1 MNGNTNNLIDKKID
15 DIINHNNLFHTG
27 KVIKINNFIIEATGL
42 EEVFYFEKVII
53 GDENNIGYVDK
64 IEENKVII
72 ALVKT
77 DGNIKVG
84 DQITST
90 GEALQSSFSKNSIGM
105 IIDPF
110 GNDKMSGKK
119 FNDSK
124 IIDIE
129 TPNISIMDRTDVNRP
144 LETGIAAIDLM
155 FPIGKGQRQLIVGDK
170 KTGKTQIC
178 LDTIANQKGK
188 NVICIYVSIGKTKK
202 ELKRIYTKL
211 TEKQTNHY
219 TLIVAA
225 FNDDPVPL
233 IKLTPYVA
241 VSIAKELMME
251 GNDVLVCID
260 DLKKH
265 ADACREI
272 ALISEKNTGRDA
284 YPADIFYTHSRLLE
298 KGCQH
303 KNGGSITILPVV
315 ETKAEDITDYIT
327 TNIISI
333 TDGQIVLS
341 DKSFKKGQKPAINFG
356 LSVSRLG
363 GAVQNENVKK
373 VGAIVR
379 RELLSYLETA
389 DVYQLVNIE
398 SLSDELQGKIF
409 QGQKLLKLLNQP
421 KYSPM
426 SEEKLI
432 DTFGYMAGIT
442 KSKIVDELLRDIE
455 LTKEL
460 EGGNQNPPQDPPA
473 GGTPVAA
480 VPEVPAENA
489 EMPAELQPVTEETVV
504 EEPLALQMSTPIETP
519 ALEQESVQGPEITY
533 YTDPVVENTE
543 VPVENVELP
552 VETIEAPIEQSYEVP
567 VEETAEPAITY
578 YTDPVVETP
587 VEEYTQESN
596 TPIEMVEETPVVEEI
611 PAEVA
616 YTEPAIENF
625 ETPIETTYEVPTEE
639 VAVVEEPVQEVL
651 PIEETAGPEI
661 TYYTDPVVETPVEY
675 SNEVTYPTEEV
686 VTETPIEMVEE
697 TPVIEETP
705 QEEIIPIETPI
716 ITEETYTE
724 PVVENFETP
733 VETIVETPVVEE
745 IQLEE
750 TPLETTYEVPVEE
763 IPVTEELIIENP
775 LTEEVIEAPVSEE
788 IIENTEVLDI
798 QPQEV
803 VAEEPQIDYTSDET
817 PQGYVDWT
825 APAMNA
831 AEPTITYYTDETNPI
846 VDNTLEIQEIDENK

>member
-1 MNGNTNNLIDKKID
+1 MFYLINSMNGNTNNLIDKKID

-489 EMPAELQPVTEETVV
+489 EMPAELQPVTDETVV

-519 ALEQESVQGPEITY
+519 ALEQEAAPGPEITY

-567 VEETAEPAITY
+567 VEETAGPAITY

-639 VAVVEEPVQEVL
+639 V
-651 PIEETAGPEI
+651 
-661 TYYTDPVVETPVEY
+661 
-675 SNEVTYPTEEV
+675 

-733 VETIVETPVVEE
+733 VETIVEE
-745 IQLEE
+745 IQVEE

-763 IPVTEELIIENP
+763 IPVTKELIIENP

-803 VAEEPQIDYTSDET
+803 VVEEPQIDYTSDET

>member
-489 EMPAELQPVTEETVV
+489 EMPAELQPVTDETVV

-519 ALEQESVQGPEITY
+519 ALEQEAVQGPEITY

-543 VPVENVELP
+543 VPVENVEMP

-625 ETPIETTYEVPTEE
+625 EAPVETTYEV
-639 VAVVEEPVQEVL
+639 
-651 PIEETAGPEI
+651 
-661 TYYTDPVVETPVEY
+661 
-675 SNEVTYPTEEV
+675 PTEEV

-745 IQLEE
+745 IQVEE

-775 LTEEVIEAPVSEE
+775 LTEEVIETPVSEE

-803 VAEEPQIDYTSDET
+803 VVEEPQIHYTSDET
-817 PQGYVDWT
+817 PQGYVDWS

>member
-616 YTEPAIENF
+616 YTEPTIENF
-625 ETPIETTYEVPTEE
+625 ETLVETTYEV
-639 VAVVEEPVQEVL
+639 
-651 PIEETAGPEI
+651 
-661 TYYTDPVVETPVEY
+661 
-675 SNEVTYPTEEV
+675 PTEEV

-745 IQLEE
+745 IQVEE

-803 VAEEPQIDYTSDET
+803 VVEEPQIDYTSDET